1 MIYEYNQQQSI
12 IPGQVTKFRDEF
24 FRAELK
30 AHHVPCFAQCDC
42 RMPDFTD
49 AYGCSGFCY
58 RWANGDDL
66 VFRSVREADLTIND
80 CVLVETKFMASCRK
94 HGELGL
100 KQRYEG

>member
-1 MIYEYNQQQSI
+1 MITQYNQQQSI
-12 IPGQVTKFRDEF
+12 LPGQVTVFRGV
-24 FRAELK
+24 LYK
-30 AHHVPCFAQCDC
+30 AVKKQPNAPCVAQCDC

-80 CVLVETKFMASCRK
+80 CVLVETKFMASCRTWRIRI
-94 HGELGL
+94 EAML
-100 KQRYEG
+100 